1 MKEFFLHQIEEAT
14 TLDELDYIVEEASDQ
29 IENNDEYTEI
39 YEAAMSKAQ
48 MWQEV

>member
-1 MKEFFLHQIEEAT
+1 MKEFFLQQIEEAT

-29 IENNDEYTEI
+29 IEDNDEYTEI
-39 YEAAMSKAQ
+39 YEAAMNKAQ